1 MKKILTLVFCLQFAA
16 NLIGQNGFIKGII
29 SDSKNKETIVGGNVV
44 VDDATGTVSDINGDY
59 FFKTTAGK
67 HKIEFK
73 YVGFKSQIKNIEF
86 KDNDTIA
93 LNIILEPDSTTLDIV
108 VVSAGRFEQ
117 NLKEVT
123 ISMEVLKPSLI
134 ENKALVSIDKAVDQV
149 PGVNVIDGQANIRGG
164 SGFSYGAGSRVLLL
178 VDEMPMLTA
187 DAGDVKWTALP
198 IENCEQIEVIKGASS
213 ALFGSAAMNGVINF
227 RTAYAKEEPETKI
240 NFMAGVYGNPSS
252 VTE

>member
-86 KDNDTIA
+86 
-93 LNIILEPDSTTLDIV
+93 
-108 VVSAGRFEQ
+108 
-117 NLKEVT
+117 
-123 ISMEVLKPSLI
+123 
-134 ENKALVSIDKAVDQV
+134 NKCV
-149 PGVNVIDGQANIRGG
+149 
-164 SGFSYGAGSRVLLL
+164 
-178 VDEMPMLTA
+178 M
-187 DAGDVKWTALP
+187 
-198 IENCEQIEVIKGASS
+198 
-213 ALFGSAAMNGVINF
+213 
-227 RTAYAKEEPETKI
+227 
-240 NFMAGVYGNPSS
+240 
-252 VTE
+252 